1 MSSSRV
7 TKVLWICNLILPRI
21 AVSLGL
27 GFIPKEGWVEGLFGE
42 LISERVKGSLDFLP
56 DIAFPLDKKSFLL
69 AGGDI
74 KAGYFSGEYEENGAS
89 FVYYAFLEDTARE
102 EIYDPAL
109 ETIMSR
115 ILEEEQPDIVHCF
128 GAEFSHTLAMAR
140 ALDDPSRLLIGLQGI
155 CRECAIN
162 YTAHLPSDI
171 VVRHTFRD
179 RLKKDSIYERQ
190 QKYFKRSEHEVEA
203 LTLAGHIAGRTAF
216 DNAFALEVN
225 PGAVYYHAGENLR
238 NTFYSGNW
246 TRESSER
253 HRIFLSQADYPL
265 KGFHY
270 LIKAVGELVTNGE
283 KYGDKYSDIQIY
295 VAGQSLVSYS
305 SIKDKIKISSYGKYL
320 RDLMSEY
327 GISDRVHILGR
338 LSADEMKEQYL
349 KCDTFVC
356 CSSVENSSNSLGE
369 AMMLQV
375 PIVTA
380 IVGGLGSIFTKDE
393 DGFSYEVYPEDT
405 LESVSDKLRD
415 TLVRRWETQ
424 EERTDLRNE
433 IDRRRHNAG
442 FHARE
447 NHNPAKNVHELV
459 GIYRKILG

>member
-1 MSSSRV
+1 MLTGDTR
-7 TKVLWICNLILPRI
+7 VLWVCNLILPRI
-21 AVSLGL
+21 ALSLGL
-27 GFIPKEGWVEGLFGE
+27 SSIPKEGWVEGILAG
-42 LISERVKGSLDFLP
+42 LIAESSKRDEVIIP
-56 DIAFPLDKKSFLL
+56 DIAFPLDKNTFK
-69 AGGDI
+69 AIGGDV
-74 KAGYFSGEYEENGAS
+74 KTGYISGDYEEDGI
-89 FVYYAFLEDTARE
+89 FIRYYAFVEDTARE
-102 EIYDPAL
+102 ELYDPAL
-109 ETIMSR
+109 ESIFVN
-115 ILEEEQPDIVHCF
+115 LLDEAQPDLVHCF
-128 GAEFSHTLAMAR
+128 GAEFPHTLAMAR
-140 ALDDPSRLLIGLQGI
+140 ALNDPARLLIGIQGI

-190 QKYFKRSEHEVEA
+190 QKYVKRSEHEAEA
-203 LTLAGHIAGRTAF
+203 LKLAGHIAGRTAF

-225 PGAVYYHAGENLR
+225 PRAVYYHAGENLR
-238 NTFYSGNW
+238 STFYSGAW
-246 TRESSER
+246 TPDLSEK

-270 LIKAVGELVTNGE
+270 LIKAVGELVADTE
-283 KYGDKYSDIQIY
+283 KYGDRYSDISIY
-295 VAGQSLVSYS
+295 VAGQSLVGYS
-305 SIKDKIKISSYGKYL
+305 SLKEKIKISSYGKYL
-320 RDLMSEY
+320 RDLMTQY
-327 GISDRVHILGR
+327 GIADRVHILGR

-380 IVGGLGSIFTKDE
+380 LVGGLGSVFPKDE
-393 DGFSYEVYPEDT
+393 DGFYYEVDAEDT
-405 LESVSDKLRD
+405 LDSVADKLKG
-415 TLVRRWETQ
+415 TLIKRWG
-424 EERTDLRNE
+424 TDENEMSHFNE
-433 IDRRRHNAG
+433 IERRRHNAG

-447 NHNPAKNVHELV
+447 NHNLTKNVHDLL